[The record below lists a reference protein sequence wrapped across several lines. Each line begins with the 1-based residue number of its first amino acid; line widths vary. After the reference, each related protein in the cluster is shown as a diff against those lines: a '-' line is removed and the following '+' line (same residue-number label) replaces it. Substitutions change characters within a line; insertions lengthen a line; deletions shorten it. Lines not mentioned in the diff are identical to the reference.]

1 MIKDYDYIVVET
13 ILRDIAF
20 DGDWSEREYLTF
32 NLDGTDGYIE
42 MEYSNYIDNY
52 FPSDFENEIE
62 ETATIIHDSMKE
74 ECWDYIVAIP
84 LTEDTPS
91 LDSRE
96 LLVAFIIDFF
106 KNTFDLGIERALRNE
121 SSKMFNEMF
130 KDVGLPDDYEIDRG
144 YAYLKE

>member
-1 MIKDYDYIVVET
+1 MIKNYDYIVVEK
-13 ILRDIAF
+13 ILNDIAF
-20 DGDWSEREYLTF
+20 DGDWSDGQYLTF
-32 NLDGTDGYIE
+32 WMDGTDGYIE

-62 ETATIIHDSMKE
+62 ETATIIHDSMNE
-74 ECWDYIVAIP
+74 ECWIDI
-84 LTEDTPS
+84 
-91 LDSRE
+91 DSRE

-106 KNTFDLGIERALRNE
+106 KNTFNFDIRTH
-121 SSKMFNEMF
+121 SSTMFNKMF

>member
-20 DGDWSEREYLTF
+20 DGDWSDGQYLTF
-32 NLDGTDGYIE
+32 WMDGTDGYIE

-62 ETATIIHDSMKE
+62 ETATIIHDSMNE
-74 ECWDYIVAIP
+74 ECWIDI
-84 LTEDTPS
+84 
-91 LDSRE
+91 DSRE

-106 KNTFDLGIERALRNE
+106 KNTFDLGIERALTNE
-121 SSKMFNEMF
+121 SSTMFNKMF

>member
-20 DGDWSEREYLTF
+20 EGDWSDRKYLTF
-32 NLDGTDGYIE
+32 WMNGTDGYIE

-62 ETATIIHDSMKE
+62 ETATIIHDSMNE
-74 ECWDYIVAIP
+74 ECWIDI
-84 LTEDTPS
+84 
-91 LDSRE
+91 DSRE

-106 KNTFDLGIERALRNE
+106 KNTFDLGIERALANE
-121 SSKMFNEMF
+121 SSTMFNKMF

>member
-20 DGDWSEREYLTF
+20 DGDWSDGQYLTF
-32 NLDGTDGYIE
+32 WMDGTDGYIE

-62 ETATIIHDSMKE
+62 ETATIIHDSMNE
-74 ECWDYIVAIP
+74 ECWIDI
-84 LTEDTPS
+84 
-91 LDSRE
+91 DSRE
-96 LLVAFIIDFF
+96 LLAAFIIDFF
-106 KNTFDLGIERALRNE
+106 KNTFNLEIERALANE
-121 SSKMFNEMF
+121 SSTMFNKMF

>member
-1 MIKDYDYIVVET
+1 MIKNYDYLVIER
-13 ILRDIAF
+13 ILNDIAF
-20 DGDWSEREYLTF
+20 EGDWSDRKYLTF
-32 NLDGTDGYIE
+32 NLNGTDGYIE

-74 ECWDYIVAIP
+74 ECWIDI
-84 LTEDTPS
+84 
-91 LDSRE
+91 DSRE
-96 LLVAFIIDFF
+96 LLAAFIIDFF
-106 KNTFDLGIERALRNE
+106 KNTFNLEIERALANE
-121 SSKMFNEMF
+121 SSTMFNKMF

>member
-1 MIKDYDYIVVET
+1 MIKDYDYIVVEK
-13 ILRDIAF
+13 ILSDIAF
-20 DGDWSEREYLTF
+20 DTNGDWSDRQYLTF
-32 NLDGTDGYIE
+32 WMDGTDGYIE

-74 ECWDYIVAIP
+74 ECWIDI
-84 LTEDTPS
+84 
-91 LDSRE
+91 DSRE
-96 LLVAFIIDFF
+96 LLAAFIIDFF
-106 KNTFDLGIERALRNE
+106 KNTFNLEIERALANE
-121 SSKMFNEMF
+121 SSTMFNKMF

>member
-20 DGDWSEREYLTF
+20 EGDWSDREYLTF
-32 NLDGTDGYIE
+32 WMDGTDGYIE
-42 MEYSNYIDNY
+42 MEYRNYIDNY

-74 ECWDYIVAIP
+74 ECWIDI
-84 LTEDTPS
+84 
-91 LDSRE
+91 DSRE
-96 LLVAFIIDFF
+96 LLAAFIIDFF
-106 KNTFDLGIERALRNE
+106 KNTFNLEIERALANKN
-121 SSKMFNEMF
+121 STMFNKMF

>member
-1 MIKDYDYIVVET
+1 MIKNYDYIVVEK
-13 ILRDIAF
+13 ILNDIAF
-20 DGDWSEREYLTF
+20 DGDWSDGQYLTF
-32 NLDGTDGYIE
+32 WMDGTDGYIE

-62 ETATIIHDSMKE
+62 ETATIIHDSMNE
-74 ECWDYIVAIP
+74 ECWIDI
-84 LTEDTPS
+84 
-91 LDSRE
+91 DSRE

-106 KNTFDLGIERALRNE
+106 KNTFNFDIRTH
-121 SSKMFNEMF
+121 SSTMFNEMF

>member
-20 DGDWSEREYLTF
+20 DGDWSDGQYLTF
-32 NLDGTDGYIE
+32 WMDGTDGYIE

-52 FPSDFENEIE
+52 FPFDFENEIE
-62 ETATIIHDSMKE
+62 ETATIIHDSMNE
-74 ECWDYIVAIP
+74 ECWIDI
-84 LTEDTPS
+84 
-91 LDSRE
+91 DSRE

-106 KNTFDLGIERALRNE
+106 KNTFNLEIERALANE
-121 SSKMFNEMF
+121 SSTMFNKMF

>member
-20 DGDWSEREYLTF
+20 DGDWSDGQYLTF
-32 NLDGTDGYIE
+32 WMDGTDGYIE

-62 ETATIIHDSMKE
+62 ETATIIHDSMNE
-74 ECWDYIVAIP
+74 ECWIDI
-84 LTEDTPS
+84 
-91 LDSRE
+91 DSRE

-106 KNTFDLGIERALRNE
+106 KNTFNLEIERALANE
-121 SSKMFNEMF
+121 SSTMFNKMF

>member
-20 DGDWSEREYLTF
+20 EGDWSDREYLTF
-32 NLDGTDGYIE
+32 NLEGTDGYIE

-62 ETATIIHDSMKE
+62 ETATIIHDSMNE
-74 ECWDYIVAIP
+74 ECWIDI
-84 LTEDTPS
+84 
-91 LDSRE
+91 DSRE

-106 KNTFDLGIERALRNE
+106 KNTFDLGIERALANE
-121 SSKMFNEMF
+121 SSTMFNKMF

>member
-20 DGDWSEREYLTF
+20 DGDWSDGQYLTF
-32 NLDGTDGYIE
+32 WMDGTDGYIE
-42 MEYSNYIDNY
+42 MEYRNYIDNY

-62 ETATIIHDSMKE
+62 ETATIIHDSMNE
-74 ECWDYIVAIP
+74 ECWIDI
-84 LTEDTPS
+84 
-91 LDSRE
+91 DSRE

-106 KNTFDLGIERALRNE
+106 KNTFNLEIERALANE
-121 SSKMFNEMF
+121 SSTMFNKMF

>member
-20 DGDWSEREYLTF
+20 DGDWSDGQYLTF
-32 NLDGTDGYIE
+32 WMDGTDGYIE

-62 ETATIIHDSMKE
+62 ETATIIHDSMNE
-74 ECWDYIVAIP
+74 ECWIDI
-84 LTEDTPS
+84 
-91 LDSRE
+91 DSRE

-106 KNTFDLGIERALRNE
+106 KNNIDFDFWENKFEKGYIKNDLPTYTHSWERLFAIIVFYNNKILHT
-121 SSKMFNEMF
+121 
-130 KDVGLPDDYEIDRG
+130 L
-144 YAYLKE
+144 

>member
-20 DGDWSEREYLTF
+20 DGDWSERKYLTF

-42 MEYSNYIDNY
+42 MEYSDYIDNY

-74 ECWDYIVAIP
+74 ECWIDI
-84 LTEDTPS
+84 
-91 LDSRE
+91 DSRE
-96 LLVAFIIDFF
+96 LLAAFIIDFF
-106 KNTFDLGIERALRNE
+106 KNTFNLDIERALENE
-121 SSKMFNEMF
+121 SSTMFNKMF
-130 KDVGLPDDYEIDRG
+130 KDVGLPDDYEIGRG